1 MKSQIIRE
9 IKETD
14 YPVLVGI
21 WESAVLHTH
30 DFLKQEDFL
39 YYKENLINYF
49 RYVSLYGFEQDQK
62 LVGFIGTANSNIEML
77 FVHNDYRSMGIGKK
91 LVLHAIHNLSVS
103 KVDVNEQNLQ
113 AIKFY
118 QHIGFSIVARSAVDG
133 EGMAYP
139 ILHMQLST
147 I

>member
-1 MKSQIIRE
+1 MNPVTQLLSIKYTSYSIKMESQIIRE

-14 YPVLVGI
+14 YPVLVEI

-77 FVHNDYRSMGIGKK
+77 FVHNDYRSMGIGKNWFYMQFTI
-91 LVLHAIHNLSVS
+91 LASV
-103 KVDVNEQNLQ
+103 K
-113 AIKFY
+113 
-118 QHIGFSIVARSAVDG
+118 
-133 EGMAYP
+133 
-139 ILHMQLST
+139 
-147 I
+147 